1 MSLNESTVENA
12 ALEWF
17 GELGYAVGHG
27 PHLAPGEP
35 AAERSSFGEVVLVE
49 RFREAIW
56 RLNSSIPEEA
66 REEALRKVQRVGTT
80 SLTQSNRAFHRM
92 LRDGVP
98 VEYPRPDGSI
108 AGDHVKLVDFAE
120 VKANNWLAVNQF
132 TVIEAQHNRRPDIVV
147 FLNGLPLGMI
157 ELKNAANEDATIW
170 SAYAQLQTYKT
181 EIPSLLHYNA
191 ALVVSDGLQARI
203 GSVTANQEWFKVW
216 RTIDGEGDA
225 PKTALELEV
234 LVRGVF
240 ERQRF
245 LDLLHHFIV
254 FEEDPDSGALHKVI
268 AGYHQF
274 HAVNAAVEETV
285 RASGMAKTGNV
296 VRDDADPYWLGRMH
310 GGKPGDRRAGVVW
323 HTQGSGK
330 SFSILFYAARVVRHP
345 AMQNPT
351 LVVLTDRNDLD
362 DQLFGQFQRC
372 ADILGQTAV
381 QATGREQLRD
391 LLNRAS
397 GGVVFTT
404 IHKFMPERGEAMPR
418 LSARQNIVVIADEAH
433 RSQYGFGGK
442 VNEKTGEMSYGFASN
457 LRDALPNASF
467 IGFTGTPIE
476 KADANTRAVFG
487 DYISIY
493 DIQRA
498 VADKAT
504 VPIYYESRIS
514 KLSLNAVELPKL
526 DAEFEEITEGE
537 ELTKKE
543 KLKTK
548 WAALEALVGDPKRIA
563 LVAAD
568 MVAHFEKRLEAMDGK
583 AMIVC
588 MSRRIAV
595 DLYNALIALRPHWAS
610 AKDDDD
616 DEKAKTCV
624 VKVVMTGSAD
634 DGPHWQ
640 PHIRSK
646 EKRRKLANR
655 FKDAKDPFR
664 IVIVRDMWLTG
675 FDAPCLHTMYADK
688 PMQGHGLMQAI
699 ARVNRVFRDKPG
711 GLVVDYLGLAD
722 QLKKALITYT
732 ESGGQGDPTLDTA
745 QAIAVMLEKHGI
757 ACDLMHGFSWDKWIA
772 GKPTERLA
780 LIPAGQEHILQQE
793 DGKKRWVQ
801 VVTELSRAFALCAS
815 SDQATEIRDDVS
827 FFQALQAALNKQSST
842 NRKTP
847 EQIDA
852 AIRQLVSKAIT
863 TDGQVID
870 VFIAAGL
877 PRPDIS
883 ILSDQFLAEVRGLK
897 HKNVAAELLEKL
909 LKDDLKVRSKRNLV
923 QSQVFSEKLKKT
935 LNAYHNRAISTMQ
948 VIEELIKLAKDL
960 DAATKAGKEM
970 GLTDDEKAF
979 YDALAANDSAVT
991 AMGDAKLRVIA
1002 AELITQVKKSV
1013 TIDWTL
1019 RESARSKIK
1028 VMVKRIL
1035 NKYGYPPDLQDDA
1048 VKTVLAQAELL
1059 CADWAV
1065 AG

>member
-1 MSLNESTVENA
+1 MSLNEATVEDA

-27 PHLAPGEP
+27 PHIAPGELLE
-35 AAERSSFGEVVLVE
+35 ERESFGDVVLVA
-49 RFREAIW
+49 RLREAIR
-56 RLNSSIPEEA
+56 RLNPSIPEDA
-66 REEALRKVQRVGTT
+66 REDALRKVLRVGTP
-80 SLTQSNRAFHRM
+80 SLTQSNRAFHRL

-98 VEYPRPDGSI
+98 VEYARADGSI
-108 AGDHVKLVDFAE
+108 AGDHVRLVDFSAVE
-120 VKANNWLAVNQF
+120 NNDWLAVNQF
-132 TVIEAQHNRRPDIVV
+132 AVIEGQNHRRPDLVIFV
-147 FLNGLPLGMI
+147 NGLPLGVI
-157 ELKNAANEDATIW
+157 ELKNAVDEDSTIW
-170 SAYAQLQTYKT
+170 TAYAQLQTYKA
-181 EIPSLLHYNA
+181 EIPSLLNYNA
-191 ALVVSDGLQARI
+191 ALVVSDGLQARV

-216 RTIDGEGDA
+216 RTIDGQQDVA
-225 PKTALELEV
+225 AHSLELEV
-234 LVRGVF
+234 LIKGVF
-240 ERQRF
+240 EQQRF
-245 LDLLHHFIV
+245 LDLLQHFMV
-254 FEEDPDSGALHKVI
+254 FEEDPDSGAVHKII

-285 RASGMAKTGNV
+285 RASGSVGNAAT
-296 VRDDADPYWLGRMH
+296 DSEDGTYWVGRMH
-310 GGKPGDRRAGVVW
+310 TGKPGDRRAGVVW

-330 SFSILFYAARVVRHP
+330 SFSMLFYAARVVRHP

-372 ADILGQTAV
+372 HEILGQMPV
-381 QATGREQLRD
+381 QAEGRENLRA

-404 IHKFMPERGEAMPR
+404 IHKFTAEKGEAMPC

-476 KADANTRAVFG
+476 QTDANTRAVFG

-514 KLSLNAVELPKL
+514 KLSLNAAALPL
-526 DAEFEEITEGE
+526 IDAEFEEITEGE
-537 ELTKKE
+537 ELTRKE
-543 KLKTK
+543 KLKSK
-548 WAALEALVGDPKRIA
+548 WAALEALVGDPKRVA

-568 MVAHFEKRLEAMDGK
+568 LVAHFDKRVEAMDGK

-588 MSRRIAV
+588 MSRRICV
-595 DLYNALIALRPHWAS
+595 DMYNALIALRPDWAS
-610 AKDDDD
+610 SAD
-616 DEKAKTCV
+616 DETDAGKTCV

-634 DGPHWQ
+634 DGPDWQ

-646 EKRRKLANR
+646 DKRRKLANR
-655 FKDAKDPFR
+655 FKDANDPFR

-722 QLKKALITYT
+722 QLKHALATYT
-732 ESGGQGDPTLDTA
+732 ESGGQGNPTFDTA
-745 QAIAVMLEKHGI
+745 QAIAVMLEKHGV
-757 ACDLMHGFSWDKWIA
+757 ACDMMHGLNWDKWTS

-780 LIPAGQEHILQQE
+780 LIPAGQEHVLAQ
-793 DGKKRWVQ
+793 DNGKKRWVQ
-801 VVTELSRAFALCAS
+801 VVTELSQAFALCAA
-815 SDQATEIRDDVS
+815 SDAAAGIRDDVS
-827 FFQALQAALNKQSST
+827 YFQAIQAALNKQSGH
-842 NRKTP
+842 NPKTP
-847 EQIDA
+847 EQVDA

-863 TDGQVID
+863 TEGQVID
-870 VFIAAGL
+870 IFTAAGL
-877 PRPDIS
+877 PKPDIS
-883 ILSDQFLAEVRGLK
+883 ILSDQFLSEVRGLK

-909 LKDDLKVRSKRNLV
+909 LKDELKVRARRNVV
-923 QSQVFSEKLKKT
+923 QSQLFSEKLKAT

-948 VIEELIKLAKDL
+948 VIEELIALAKEI
-960 DAATKAGKEM
+960 DAATKRGERL
-970 GLTDDEKAF
+970 GLTDDEVAF
-979 YDALAANDSAVT
+979 YDALAANESAVD
-991 AMGDAKLRVIA
+991 AMGDDKLKLIA
-1002 AELITQVKKSV
+1002 AELITQVRKSV
-1013 TIDWTL
+1013 SIDWTL
-1019 RESARSKIK
+1019 RESARAKIR

-1035 NKYGYPPDLQDDA
+1035 NKYGYPPDLQDEA

-1059 CADWAV
+1059 CSDWV
-1065 AG
+1065 GE